1 MGYRI
6 FRAFFG
12 TSPQVCEIVWDM
24 LTTRR
29 PPNSVPEHLL
39 WALML
44 LKQYNI
50 ESVNAT
56 LVGVTEKTFRKWSL
70 IYIRLIAH
78 LPVVNKIYKKIPL
91 YIRTKPFLI
100 YSFISLTGKGVSKTH
115 LKAPLRSF
123 HLTEPT
129 FVSWNQQSSIVSDIL
144 TNFMDLDYG
153 MRSVCA
159 SAPETLYGPTEGFLV
174 VNGLI

>member
-1 MGYRI
+1 MALRETFWNLGHQITGHNIRGSIGMGHRI

-29 PPNSVPEHLL
+29 PPNSTPKHLL
-39 WALML
+39 WGLMM

-50 ESVNAT
+50 ESINAT

-78 LPVVNKIYKKIPL
+78 LSVVIKI
-91 YIRTKPFLI
+91 
-100 YSFISLTGKGVSKTH
+100 
-115 LKAPLRSF
+115 
-123 HLTEPT
+123 
-129 FVSWNQQSSIVSDIL
+129 N
-144 TNFMDLDYG
+144 
-153 MRSVCA
+153 C
-159 SAPETLYGPTEGFLV
+159 
-174 VNGLI
+174 